1 MFRETGKTIQFFI
14 EEVFNKGNFSVLEEV
29 IHPEYR
35 YSSPEGQLEGID
47 QLRDFIQGLRQGFP
61 DLNLSIDDLF
71 VAENKVCTRFTLTGT
86 HQGEYMGIRATGK
99 VIKVTGVVIS
109 RFTDGKII
117 EEWETLDMLGL
128 FQQLGLVP
136 ELS

>member
-1 MFRETGKTIQFFI
+1 MFREAGKTIQFFI
-14 EEVFNKGNFSVLEEV
+14 EEVFNRGNFSILEEV
-29 IHPEYR
+29 IHPDYR

-47 QLRDFIQGLRQGFP
+47 QLRDLIQGLRQGFP

-71 VAENKVCTRFTLTGT
+71 VAKNKVCTRFTLTGT
-86 HQGEYMGIRATGK
+86 HQDEYTGISATGK

-109 RFTDGKII
+109 RLTDGKII
-117 EEWETLDMLGL
+117 EEWEMLDMLG
-128 FQQLGLVP
+128 FFKQLGLVP

>member
-1 MFRETGKTIQFFI
+1 MSRDAGETVRLFI
-14 EEVFNKGNFSVLEEV
+14 DEVFNKGNFSVLEEV

-35 YSSPEGQLEGID
+35 YSSPEEQLKGIN
-47 QLRDFIQGLRQGFP
+47 QLRDLVQGYRQGFP

-86 HQGEYMGIRATGK
+86 HLGEYMGMSASEK
-99 VIKVTGVVIS
+99 AVKVTGVVIS
-109 RFTDGKII
+109 RLTGGMII
-117 EEWETLDMLGL
+117 EEWEILDMTGFL
-128 FQQLGLVP
+128 QQLGLVP